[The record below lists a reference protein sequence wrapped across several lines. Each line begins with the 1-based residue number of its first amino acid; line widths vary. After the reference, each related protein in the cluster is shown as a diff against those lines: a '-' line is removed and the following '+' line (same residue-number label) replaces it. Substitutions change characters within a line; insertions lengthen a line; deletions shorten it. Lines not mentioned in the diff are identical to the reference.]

1 MDVYWNEFVSR
12 PVYVVAAVA
21 ALSLAW
27 YLLTRP
33 RWNLPP
39 GPRPL
44 PLIGNVFQVS
54 MGKEWLQYAQWGK
67 EYGAHHILQEDS
79 DQADHIAG
87 PIVYLNFLGERV
99 FVLNS
104 QQAATDILE
113 KHMNTYA
120 GRPQNMVM
128 ASELYVLPL
137 PPAASR
143 HVMPTPPTASAGTA
157 PSRSTPAARS
167 TPSSVG
173 S

>member
-1 MDVYWNEFVSR
+1 MRIHVSV
-12 PVYVVAAVA
+12 PV
-21 ALSLAW
+21 
-27 YLLTRP
+27 P
-33 RWNLPP
+33 R
-39 GPRPL
+39 G
-44 PLIGNVFQVS
+44 
-54 MGKEWLQYAQWGK
+54 E
-67 EYGAHHILQEDS
+67 S
-79 DQADHIAG
+79 DYRTG

-137 PPAASR
+137 PPVASR

-167 TPSSVG
+167 TPSSGG